1 MNSGLRNNLS
11 MNMKIWHV
19 MVVLLYVVL
28 SPLFSNGQNV
38 ERPSYVL
45 VIHGGAG
52 NIPEASL
59 NEDALQAYQTTLQEA
74 LNAGESILKS
84 GGTSLDAVETAVKI
98 LEDSPLFNAGRGA
111 VFTME
116 GTNELDA
123 AIMCGNSLDAGAVA
137 GITTLKN
144 PISAARKIMDHS
156 PHVMLIGKGAEQFGY
171 EQGVEV
177 VPPSYFFDQ
186 RRWDQ
191 YREHIRRQQ
200 QLRGSVD
207 PAYYMG
213 TVGAVALDKQGN
225 LAAATST
232 GGMTGKSYGRVGDV
246 PIIGAG
252 TYANNASCAVSAT
265 GHGELFI
272 RHVVAHTVSAMM
284 IYGNV
289 TLDFAATDVIQQ
301 LKEIDG
307 NGGLIAVDKEGNI
320 SMPFNTASMFRGYTT
335 SNGDQFIG
343 IFAD

>member
-1 MNSGLRNNLS
+1 MKNWYITIMLLFVCFAPLLS
-11 MNMKIWHV
+11 A
-19 MVVLLYVVL
+19 
-28 SPLFSNGQNV
+28 GQHA

-59 NEDALQAYQTTLQEA
+59 NEEALEAYQTTLQEA
-74 LNAGESILKS
+74 LVAGESVLKS
-84 GGTSLDAVETAVKI
+84 GGSSLDAVEISVKI
-98 LEDSPLFNAGRGA
+98 LEDSPLFNAGKGA

-123 AIMCGNSLDAGAVA
+123 AIMCGRTLNAGAVA
-137 GITTLKN
+137 GVTTLRN
-144 PISAARKIMDHS
+144 PIDAARKVMEHS

-186 RRWDQ
+186 RRWEQ
-191 YREHIRRQQ
+191 YRDHIRRYQQ
-200 QLRGSVD
+200 QRGFND
-207 PAYYMG
+207 PDYKMG
-213 TVGAVALDKQGN
+213 TVGAVALDVDGN

-232 GGMTGKSYGRVGDV
+232 GGMTGKRYGRVGDV

-265 GHGELFI
+265 GHGEFFI
-272 RHVVAHTVSAMM
+272 RNVVAHTVSAMM
-284 IYGNV
+284 LYGNV
-289 TLDFAATDVIQQ
+289 TLDDAATDIIQH

-320 SMPFNTASMFRGYTT
+320 SMPFNTTSMFRGYVT
-335 SNGDQFIG
+335 SNGDLDVR

>member
-1 MNSGLRNNLS
+1 MDV
-11 MNMKIWHV
+11 MKWHIAI
-19 MVVLLYVVL
+19 MLLLVFFA
-28 SPLFSNGQNV
+28 PLILVGQHAD
-38 ERPSYVL
+38 RPSYVL

-59 NEDALQAYQTTLQEA
+59 NEDALEAYQNALQEA
-74 LNAGESILKS
+74 LDAGGSVLKS
-84 GGTSLDAVETAVKI
+84 GGTSLDAVGIAVKI

-111 VFTME
+111 VFTIE

-123 AIMCGNSLDAGAVA
+123 AIMCGKTLDAGAVA
-137 GITTLKN
+137 GVTTLRN
-144 PISAARKIMDHS
+144 PIDAARKVMEQS
-156 PHVMLIGKGAEQFGY
+156 PHVLLIGKGAEQFGY

-191 YREHIRRQQ
+191 YRDHIRRNQQ
-200 QLRGSVD
+200 YRGYND
-207 PAYYMG
+207 PDYKMG
-213 TVGAVALDKQGN
+213 TVGAVALDMEGN

-232 GGMTGKSYGRVGDV
+232 GGMTGKRYGRVGDV

-265 GHGELFI
+265 GHGEFFI

-284 IYGNV
+284 MYGNV
-289 TLDFAATDVIQQ
+289 ALDVAANGVVQQ

-320 SMPFNTASMFRGYTT
+320 SMPFNTAYMFRGYVT
-335 SNGDQFIG
+335 SDGDQYIG